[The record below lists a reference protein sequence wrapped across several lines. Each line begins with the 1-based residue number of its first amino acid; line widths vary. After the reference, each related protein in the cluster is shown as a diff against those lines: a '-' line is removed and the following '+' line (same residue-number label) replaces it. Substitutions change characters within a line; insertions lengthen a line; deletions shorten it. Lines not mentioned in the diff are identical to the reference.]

1 MWHNPM
7 WDGHWMM
14 GWGFIPMLVFW
25 GLMLFLFLYI
35 IKTVF
40 GSGSNRF
47 SDQRED
53 DNSLILLKE
62 RLARG
67 EIDEA
72 EFNTLYEK
80 IRLVG

>member
-1 MWHNPM
+1 MWHNQM

-14 GWGFIPMLVFW
+14 GWGFFPMLIFW
-25 GLMLFLFLYI
+25 GLMLFLFFYI

-40 GSGSNRF
+40 RSGSRSLDNN
-47 SDQRED
+47 SDG
-53 DNSLILLKE
+53 DNSLSILKE

-80 IRLVG
+80 LRHVD